1 MSDIVKLRD
10 GVEWRHVDEQILALD
25 TKSSTFFNLN
35 RTGAM
40 LWSALSEGRTRE
52 QLTDELVAKFKID
65 SQTARRDVDAYID
78 TLAKHGLLA

>member
-52 QLTDELVAKFKID
+52 QLADELVAKFKID